1 MIVTPNNVSVPLIA
15 PSVNVPTEQV
25 ARENR
30 IREPVT
36 PTVHLSKTSAE
47 KKIKAD
53 EKRRKQTSWDP
64 SDHPQ
69 YDIDDEAEIDV
80 STDHRAPES
89 ELERLF
95 KLLALASYS
104 KDQGKGY
111 TIRFR
116 LPKHVIDEAIAEGT
130 MAKRRTIIKYHYGHA
145 IVPNTPSEVIA
156 VL

>member
-25 ARENR
+25 ARENK

-47 KKIKAD
+47 KKVKAD
-53 EKRRKQTSWDP
+53 EKRRKQAIWDP
-64 SDHPQ
+64 FEHPE
-69 YDIDDEAEIDV
+69 YDIDDGAEIDV
-80 STDHRAPES
+80 STDHKEPES

-116 LPKHVIDEAIAEGT
+116 LPKRVIDEAIAEGT

-145 IVPNTPSEVIA
+145 IAPNTPSEVIA